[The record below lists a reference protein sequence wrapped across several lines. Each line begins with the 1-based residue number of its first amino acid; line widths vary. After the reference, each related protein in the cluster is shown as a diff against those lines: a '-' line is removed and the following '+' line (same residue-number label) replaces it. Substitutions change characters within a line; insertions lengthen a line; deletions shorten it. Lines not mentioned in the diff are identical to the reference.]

1 MSAAERSEWARRMIV
16 RAGAP
21 VSAYGS
27 AEWLALPEG
36 DSRKVAAVVVAAEAR
51 ARESDQLEE
60 SLWAEC
66 IAASRAHKVA
76 EDARHF
82 ASRDAHREE
91 WAGLDNLIGNPL
103 AGARRQ
109 ALGDVA

>member
-1 MSAAERSEWARRMIV
+1 MSAAERSEWARRMIA
-16 RAGAP
+16 RADAP
-21 VSAYGS
+21 VPAFGS
-27 AEWLALPEG
+27 GAWLALADNDLRKWVACVVGAESRALEG
-36 DSRKVAAVVVAAEAR
+36 
-51 ARESDQLEE
+51 DQLEE